1 MADVRFRVFLKAFT
15 LDTAARMSGPLSV
28 PFAALALILNS
39 YSRIIFGCLAVFSGV
54 LASYRVWR
62 NERLAAAQR
71 LSEQRAEAASHIAA
85 KETEMTALSQQLASY
100 TSKLNISVKVE
111 GEPPSQFI
119 RLIAAD
125 GKIKLHR
132 VDYMTTEESTL
143 ASDEVSVEEGAIKYP
158 VNRDLLVKVWNTP
171 RANRNAYDHSGPAK
185 IGLTVSAKNKSCH
198 LILPVQMS
206 QTYQNTAQGTIAYI
220 QVTGSKIFF
229 DL

>member
-1 MADVRFRVFLKAFT
+1 MGDVRFRIFLKAFT

-62 NERLAAAQR
+62 NERLAAVQR
-71 LSEQRAEAASHIAA
+71 LSELRAEAASNIAA
-85 KETEMTALSQQLASY
+85 KETEITTLSQQLASY
-100 TSKLNISVKVE
+100 TSKLNISLKVE

-132 VDYMTTEESTL
+132 VDYMTTEESTI
-143 ASDEVSVEEGAIKYP
+143 ASDEMSVEEGAIKYS

-171 RANRNAYDHSGPAK
+171 RPNRNAYTIPDLRRSG
-185 IGLTVSAKNKSCH
+185 
-198 LILPVQMS
+198 
-206 QTYQNTAQGTIAYI
+206 
-220 QVTGSKIFF
+220 
-229 DL
+229 